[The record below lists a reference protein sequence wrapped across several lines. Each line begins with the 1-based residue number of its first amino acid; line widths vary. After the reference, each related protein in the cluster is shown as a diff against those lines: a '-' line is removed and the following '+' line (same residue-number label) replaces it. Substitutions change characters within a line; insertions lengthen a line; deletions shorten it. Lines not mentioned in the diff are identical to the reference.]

1 MIISILQLEAFSFIL
16 ARIAGIF
23 IQAPLFSARS
33 LPTSAK
39 SAMAIWIA
47 LVLWFVTPLAPNL
60 PTSLTGFFLVLA
72 GEVLVGFTIGFI
84 CNVLF
89 LAIQAAG
96 EFIDLQM
103 GLSVAQAL
111 DPVFGSVISIVG
123 RLLFFL
129 SLTIFIILDGHHML
143 LAAFHH
149 SFEFL
154 PAGKLANFISNDF
167 AVQTFAL
174 GSSLWLTALK
184 LAIPVILLI
193 FIVDFTFGIVS
204 RVAPQVNVFMLG
216 FQVKPYVGLFGIML
230 MTPLLIKYLGKV
242 IELMLAESTK
252 FLMYI
257 K

>member
-1 MIISILQLEAFSFIL
+1 
-16 ARIAGIF
+16 
-23 IQAPLFSARS
+23 
-33 LPTSAK
+33 
-39 SAMAIWIA
+39 
-47 LVLWFVTPLAPNL
+47 
-60 PTSLTGFFLVLA
+60 
-72 GEVLVGFTIGFI
+72 
-84 CNVLF
+84 
-89 LAIQAAG
+89 
-96 EFIDLQM
+96 
-103 GLSVAQAL
+103 
-111 DPVFGSVISIVG
+111 
-123 RLLFFL
+123 
-129 SLTIFIILDGHHML
+129 ML